1 MVSPIRLL
9 ALIWLGGIFHT
20 IMAQETEPPMV
31 LSLEQCIQIARQ
43 QSPTTLSAQ
52 ESFSDTYWQYRAFQA
67 SFYPQ
72 LTLSG
77 SAPVYNQSIR
87 SVIMDDG
94 SSKILAQNQISNSMS
109 LSISQQIPLTGGR
122 LRLSSDLQRVNE
134 FEPEENFYWSSSPMV
149 VTYSQPFFTV
159 NSMRWNRQMEPLRY
173 QLAEKQYLETLED
186 ININTTRVYFD
197 VYIAQIDKEL
207 ANINVT
213 VNDTIFR
220 VSEKRYDVGKIAE
233 NDLLQSELALMNAE
247 NDLSVAELNLERAM
261 RNLKISMGLPLARQ
275 IILEVPQDY
284 PQINVDPKFALAQ
297 AKANS
302 SFPLNKKL
310 QLLGAERAVYET
322 RADQRLSATMNAS
335 LGYNQSSAKI
345 EDLFQSPSNQGRF
358 SISFDIPLFQAGQGK
373 DRIKAALARQREVE
387 ISSSLNE
394 QQFEHDVYFRVRE
407 FEQSYRLLQ
416 ISAKA
421 DTIAARRFE
430 VTKNR
435 YLIGRVDITNLF
447 IAQQEKDRARKNYIQ
462 TMRNYWI
469 SYYNMRRLTMFDFG
483 KGEELKFVP
492 PRGL

>member
-20 IMAQETEPPMV
+20 IMAQETEPPVV
-31 LSLEQCIQIARQ
+31 LSLKQCIQIARQ
-43 QSPTTLSAQ
+43 QSPTTLAAQ
-52 ESFSDTYWQYRAFQA
+52 ESFSDTYWQYHAFQA

-77 SAPVYNQSIR
+77 SAPGFNQSIR
-87 SVIMDDG
+87 SVIQDDG
-94 SSKILAQNQISNSMS
+94 SSKIRAQNQISNSIS
-109 LSISQQIPLTGGR
+109 LGISQQIPLTGGR

-134 FEPEENFYWSSSPMV
+134 FEPIENSYWSSSPMV

-173 QLAEKQYLETLED
+173 KLAEKQHLETLED

-247 NDLSVAELNLERAM
+247 NDFSVAELNLERAM
-261 RNLKISMGLPLARQ
+261 RNLKISLGLPLARQ
-275 IILEVPQDY
+275 IILEAPQDY
-284 PQINVDPKFALAQ
+284 PQINVDPEFALAQ
-297 AKANS
+297 AKTNS
-302 SFPLNKKL
+302 SFPLNTKL

-335 LGYNQSSAKI
+335 LGYNQSSIKI

-373 DRIKAALARQREVE
+373 DRIKAALARQRGVE

-469 SYYNMRRLTMFDFG
+469 SYYSLIRLTLFDFE
-483 KGEELKFVP
+483 KGEERKFVP